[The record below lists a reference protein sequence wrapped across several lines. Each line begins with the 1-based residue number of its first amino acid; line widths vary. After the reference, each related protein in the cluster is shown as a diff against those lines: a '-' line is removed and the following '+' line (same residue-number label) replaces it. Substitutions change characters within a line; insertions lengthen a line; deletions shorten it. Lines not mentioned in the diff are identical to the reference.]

1 LFLVK
6 LAHHDLLM
14 RLKTILGIG
23 PKTAIMLVVLTRGFD
38 RFTSTGELHSYV
50 GLTPV
55 ISQSGSSVKG
65 RTRSSKIGNQKP
77 TNPNRLA
84 SYFNSPSKCFSE
96 NLMHFY
102 LFFTTVLFRL

>member
-1 LFLVK
+1 LILVK

-14 RLKTILGIG
+14 RLKMILGVG
-23 PKTAIMLVVLTRGFD
+23 PKTAIVSVV
-38 RFTSTGELHSYV
+38 
-50 GLTPV
+50 LTPV